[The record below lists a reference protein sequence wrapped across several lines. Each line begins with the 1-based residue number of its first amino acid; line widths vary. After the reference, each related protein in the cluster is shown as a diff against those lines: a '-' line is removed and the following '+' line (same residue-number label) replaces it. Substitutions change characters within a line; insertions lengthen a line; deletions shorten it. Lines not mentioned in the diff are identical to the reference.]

1 MVFDARIHATLAVA
15 ATDIALI
22 WSAVAAAVA
31 GRHPPPI
38 HLHDASPAPPPP
50 PPPTLHETAAMVADA
65 PLLVISCGPDPSRYL
80 INEKW
85 ASLTR
90 ALGARIDV
98 VWATSAAEVAERLA
112 YYVPAGILVLDAG
125 FTANDRDCDTVLGLL
140 NMYAHMG
147 GTVVFAGVFP
157 AVVEAPALRRV
168 FAEFGLNWRFV
179 GYELHAGAR
188 LHPWAGVIVSGHLR
202 EQLVAMPSVCELSQ
216 LTVRVQNTDDVLYEI
231 YPQSTPRTHIESA
244 VVMAPV
250 GDGHVA
256 LVGDRE
262 NEETTR
268 ATILAMFKLVP

>member
-1 MVFDARIHATLAVA
+1 
-15 ATDIALI
+15 
-22 WSAVAAAVA
+22 
-31 GRHPPPI
+31 
-38 HLHDASPAPPPP
+38 
-50 PPPTLHETAAMVADA
+50 MVADA